1 MPEGRV
7 FVDSAHLV
15 LLAEEPVQV
24 ALEVSG
30 NLPTPCHKLQWEISR
45 PGMEN
50 RVDVRLYSL
59 VEAGSNCIQV
69 LKPFTERIS
78 LGIEAGSEYAVYLN
92 GEEVGIINSR

>member
-7 FVDSAHLV
+7 FVDSARLV
-15 LLAEEPVQV
+15 LLAEEPVQA

-30 NLPTPCHKLQWEISR
+30 NLPTPCHKLQWDISG
-45 PGMEN
+45 PGVGN

-69 LKPFTERIS
+69 LKPFSECIP
-78 LGIEAGSEYAVYLN
+78 LGVTADGEYDVYIN
-92 GEEVGIINSR
+92 GEQVGTINDR